1 MNDVAVSQEDKT
13 MGMIAHLSALVYIGP
28 LIIWL
33 INKDKPEKAF
43 VTRQALE
50 ALNLTIALTILWVA
64 LFIINMILAFIPV
77 LGWIL
82 MMILG
87 LAALAIGIGA
97 LVLII
102 MAGIKANN
110 GEEYRY
116 PLIPRL
122 IK

>member
-13 MGMIAHLSALVYIGP
+13 MGMIAHLSALVLIGP

-43 VTRQALE
+43 VTRQAAE
-50 ALNLTIALTILWVA
+50 ALNLTITLTIFWVA
-64 LFIINMILAFIPV
+64 MLIINTILAFIPV
-77 LGWIL
+77 LGWIIMLVL
-82 MMILG
+82 MLV
-87 LAALAIGIGA
+87 AAAIGIGA